1 MNKQFMVDMFA
12 AADTM
17 DIPKTLRYLT
27 EDVAFRFANGPT
39 LHGHAQVTQGL
50 TTLFETVKQLRHT
63 IVGVHNCGDVWAVET
78 IAHYVDRYG
87 RSFSYAA
94 CNLMEL
100 RGDRMSV
107 CKIFIDNSE
116 MFQPPKQ

>member
-12 AADTM
+12 AADTR

-27 EDVAFRFANGPT
+27 DDVAFRFGSAPT
-39 LHGHAQVTQGL
+39 LHGHAQVAEAL
-50 TTLFETVKQLRHT
+50 TTLFETVKKMRHT

-78 IAHYVDRYG
+78 VAHYEDRYG
-87 RSFSYAA
+87 RTFSYPA

-107 CKIFIDNSE
+107 YKIFIDNSE
-116 MFQPPKQ
+116 MFQPPK

>member
-1 MNKQFMVDMFA
+1 MNKQYMVDMFA

-27 EDVAFRFANGPT
+27 DDVEFRFANAPT
-39 LHGHAQVTQGL
+39 FHGHAQVTQGL
-50 TTLFETVKQLRHT
+50 TTLFETVKKLRHT

-78 IAHYVDRYG
+78 VAHYVDRWG
-87 RSFSYAA
+87 RSFSYPA

-100 RGDRMSV
+100 RGDRISV
-107 CKIFIDNSE
+107 YKIFIDNSE
-116 MFQPPKQ
+116 MFQPPK